1 MIPEEEKK
9 KKKDRVQK
17 EKRERKKEGGHFMSL
32 NVERSLPSI
41 KLTFKKRKMSGFV
54 QLTVVVF
61 IFRSCV

>member
-41 KLTFKKRKMSGFV
+41 KLTFKKKKNVWICS
-54 QLTVVVF
+54 
-61 IFRSCV
+61 IDSSCVYL